1 MNELAAEWIEKAQG
15 DFNVAQRELRV
26 RRLPNYDACCF
37 HAQQCAEKYLKA
49 FLVSRKVEPP
59 RTHNLVDLLTM
70 SVAQDEA
77 LELIRGALELLNAY
91 AVDIRYPGESA
102 TKEEA
107 REAAKAM
114 KQVREFMQSRLG
126 RAEKKYK

>member
-1 MNELAAEWIEKAQG
+1 MNGLVAEWIEKAQG

-26 RRLPNYDACCF
+26 RLLPNYDACCF
-37 HAQQCAEKYLKA
+37 HTQQCAEKYLKA
-49 FLVSRKVEPP
+49 FLVSRKIEPP

-70 SVAQDEA
+70 SAAQDEA

-107 REAAKAM
+107 REAVKAM

-126 RAEKKYK
+126 RAEKKRK